1 MAAPP
6 PRPAEMAAPPPRP
19 AEEAAPPPARP
30 DPVKSG
36 VGGGEEVGA
45 AEVEDIGGAGNAV
58 GAAGFQGE
66 RDGLSEVVAEGRR
79 GIEGDVE
86 RGTVGG
92 RFVAPDGAGRLA
104 GGTAPLRPEDGFRMV
119 RRIAPG
125 LLEKLYGPRR
135 TLLNE
140 RAQRAYGGL
149 WRE

>member
-1 MAAPP
+1 
-6 PRPAEMAAPPPRP
+6 MAAPPPRP
-19 AEEAAPPPARP
+19 AEEAAPPPACP

-58 GAAGFQGE
+58 GAVGFRGE

-104 GGTAPLRPEDGFRMV
+104 GGTAPLRPEDGCRMV

-149 WRE
+149 WCE